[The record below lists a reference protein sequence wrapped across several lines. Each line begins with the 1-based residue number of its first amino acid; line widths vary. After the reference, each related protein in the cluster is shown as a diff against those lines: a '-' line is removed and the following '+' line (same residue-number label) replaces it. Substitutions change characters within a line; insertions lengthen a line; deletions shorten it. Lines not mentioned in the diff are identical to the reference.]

1 MCRRAQGIHS
11 LTYLKSCDNKFI
23 GHARARSDTA
33 VLLHFIDMDI
43 QTKETTRAD
52 LEAVRFGGRTWQV
65 VGRHYDT
72 VTLEADGIRIYVEA
86 ERVEPITPGGDK
98 NGRV

>member
-1 MCRRAQGIHS
+1 MI
-11 LTYLKSCDNKFI
+11 
-23 GHARARSDTA
+23 
-33 VLLHFIDMDI
+33 I

-72 VTLEADGIRIYVEA
+72 VTLEADGIRIYVYSKL
-86 ERVEPITPGGDK
+86 VEPVGVELKPIPQE
-98 NGRV
+98 